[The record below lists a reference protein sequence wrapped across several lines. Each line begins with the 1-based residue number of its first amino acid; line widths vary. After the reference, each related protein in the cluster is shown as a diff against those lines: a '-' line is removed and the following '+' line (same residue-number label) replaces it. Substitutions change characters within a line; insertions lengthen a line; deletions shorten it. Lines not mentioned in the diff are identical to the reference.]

1 MTVDPQGN
9 VTEVR
14 ILKRMGVFGYWRA
27 DVTALKTLIRWRA
40 SPGPVRIVDVPWSIP
55 PGATSLLLT
64 RGLISQA
71 VNDLIS

>member
-9 VTEVR
+9 VTDIK

-40 SPGPVRIVDVPWSIP
+40 SPGPVRIVDVP
-55 PGATSLLLT
+55 
-64 RGLISQA
+64 
-71 VNDLIS
+71 